1 VAERLPRNA
10 RRFPQAAESARAAF
24 ARLERFHGIKPELA
38 SDRLHDIKSKL
49 GYSAN
54 TNLVFDFTGN
64 VYDPDTLEWVGS
76 LTEGGA
82 K

>member
-1 VAERLPRNA
+1 M
-10 RRFPQAAESARAAF
+10 
-24 ARLERFHGIKPELA
+24 RLERFHGIRQTLA
-38 SDRLHDIKSKL
+38 SDRLHEIKSKL
-49 GYSAN
+49 GYTAD

-64 VYDPDTLEWVGS
+64 VYDPGTLEWVGS